1 MVCLL
6 ETGEVH
12 LAASGSTKP
21 ARQRRPTA
29 AEPVAIS
36 ERSSFGLS
44 FHWEKEDMNNMI
56 G

>member
-6 ETGEVH
+6 EIVEVH
-12 LAASGSTKP
+12 LAASGSMKP

-36 ERSSFGLS
+36 ERALVSASTGRR
-44 FHWEKEDMNNMI
+44 KI
-56 G
+56 